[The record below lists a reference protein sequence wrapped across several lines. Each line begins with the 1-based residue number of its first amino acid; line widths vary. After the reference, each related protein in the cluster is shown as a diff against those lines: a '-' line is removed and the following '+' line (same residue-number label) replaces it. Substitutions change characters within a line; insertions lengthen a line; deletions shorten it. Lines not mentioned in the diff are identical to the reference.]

1 LNDAQSAGD
10 AAPLELRIDAKA
22 FMSADGTPVEVVRGL
37 ELGLE
42 AGSFAPIGCVYRKP
56 YLS

>member
-1 LNDAQSAGD
+1 
-10 AAPLELRIDAKA
+10 
-22 FMSADGTPVEVVRGL
+22 MSADGTPVEVVRGL

-42 AGSFAPIGCVYRKP
+42 AGSFGAPIGCVYRKP